1 MKKNDLLGKM
11 VFIKWKDSYGVDT
24 GWKDISDYSASLLE
38 IESLGKVI
46 YENKE
51 IISLAQNFSDETEY
65 NPKQANGIMVIPKA
79 CISEIISFSSC
90 QLLELKQ
97 TQQPV

>member
-1 MKKNDLLGKM
+1 MSMEKNDLLGKM

-51 IISLAQNFSDETEY
+51 IIV
-65 NPKQANGIMVIPKA
+65 KGIT
-79 CISEIISFSSC
+79 S
-90 QLLELKQ
+90 
-97 TQQPV
+97 

>member
-1 MKKNDLLGKM
+1 MEKNDLLGKM

-79 CISEIISFSSC
+79 CISEIISFFSC

>member
-1 MKKNDLLGKM
+1 MEKNDLLGKM

-46 YENKE
+46 YENH
-51 IISLAQNFSDETEY
+51 
-65 NPKQANGIMVIPKA
+65 
-79 CISEIISFSSC
+79 
-90 QLLELKQ
+90 
-97 TQQPV
+97 